1 VASTFEKI
9 SPWLEDL
16 GLLAVCPCLET
27 TAARERRER
36 RAVLLHGAKFK
47 RKKHTF
53 GMNLGSTETL
63 SVKLES
69 AALHWLVVPA
79 GSGQNSGYIEMADVA
94 SAGAKGETTIH
105 MMSTLG
111 DLLLEIDAEDSEVR
125 DEWVSQGNDVIAG
138 QRVARS
144 YDLYEV

>member
-1 VASTFEKI
+1 MAEIVASTLEKI
-9 SPWLEDL
+9 TPWLEDL

-36 RAVLLHGAKFK
+36 RAVLLQGAKFK

-79 GSGQNSGYIEMADVA
+79 GSGQNSGYIEMVDVA

-105 MMSTLG
+105 LMSTLG
-111 DLLLEIDAEDSEVR
+111 DLLLEIEAEDGDVR
-125 DEWVSQGNDVIAG
+125 DEWVSQANGCSWSG
-138 QRVARS
+138 RGPGS
-144 YDLYEV
+144 